1 MRTLRCKLH
10 HIHALPS
17 TTTGTL
23 IVTAHLHNLHHARAT
38 HRMTFI
44 DNLGYAISNRSFR
57 GPWIDPAQISNGTT
71 KLDRVSLFAV
81 KKTWKAAQDK
91 VDRRLL

>member
-1 MRTLRCKLH
+1 
-10 HIHALPS
+10 
-17 TTTGTL
+17 
-23 IVTAHLHNLHHARAT
+23 
-38 HRMTFI
+38 MTFI